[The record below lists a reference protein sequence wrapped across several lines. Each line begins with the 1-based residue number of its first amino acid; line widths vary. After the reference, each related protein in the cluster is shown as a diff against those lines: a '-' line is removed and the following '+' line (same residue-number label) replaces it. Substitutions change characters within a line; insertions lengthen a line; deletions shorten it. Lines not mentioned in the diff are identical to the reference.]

1 MIYVFSVIKGILVNI
16 GDSTFSFATSQ
27 DPLVSKLTFKTTL
40 EQKELSSNW
49 CFKTLPTPA
58 GTDLSP
64 RFRDIRL
71 IVCVGTHTTGLLSR
85 FLRSALMWFVL
96 DIVHCPHEQLYQLWL
111 SHTWVL
117 LKCASFRPTH
127 VGSDIGE
134 IWSKG
139 RCAPL
144 WNLN

>member
-71 IVCVGTHTTGLLSR
+71 IVCVGPPLACYQGFWDQPWCGLFWTLSIAHTS
-85 FLRSALMWFVL
+85 SSISCDSVIHECYWS
-96 DIVHCPHEQLYQLWL
+96 VHH
-111 SHTWVL
+111 
-117 LKCASFRPTH
+117 
-127 VGSDIGE
+127 SDQPMLAQILVKYGAKVDVPLCE
-134 IWSKG
+134 I
-139 RCAPL
+139 
-144 WNLN
+144 